1 MGAPLP
7 PPGWYADPQD
17 GRRWRWWD
25 GSGWT
30 ANVSGGEGAQA
41 SGDLWRDST
50 LYVRAKSAVG
60 GRQATV
66 YDERGGLLAS
76 LDPGAGKIGLTNWS
90 VPLVD
95 AAGALQLR
103 MSVGFAF
110 GPVFG
115 PLSVAVE
122 DAAGAPVGSIRV
134 ANFAGRRFRLEL
146 EAGGQ
151 TLGEVHTENWK
162 NLDFRVVDAAGNE
175 VASTGR
181 AEPNAGGWFTW
192 NDLYWLSIRRPLP
205 EALDRLAIMALV
217 GLAEIHLLASRRSH

>member
-7 PPGWYADPQD
+7 PAGWYADPGD
-17 GRRWRWWD
+17 SRRWRWWD
-25 GSGWT
+25 GSDWT
-30 ANVSGGEGAQA
+30 QHVSGG
-41 SGDLWRDST
+41 GDPAPGGLWRDSL

-66 YDERGGLLAS
+66 YDERGAMLGM
-76 LDPGAGKIGLTNWS
+76 LDAGAGNLGLTSWS

-95 AAGALQLR
+95 AVGALQLR
-103 MSVGFAF
+103 MSVRYVLGGFA
-110 GPVFG
+110 G
-115 PLSVAVE
+115 PLNISVA
-122 DAAGAPVGSIRV
+122 DPAGAPIGSIRV
-134 ANFAGRRFRLEL
+134 ANFTGRRFRLVL

-151 TLGEVHTENWK
+151 DVGEVHTEDWK

-181 AEPNAGGWFTW
+181 AEPSAGGWFTW

-205 EALDRLAIMALV
+205 EALDRLAIAALV
-217 GLAEIHLLASRRSH
+217 GHAEIHLLSSRRSH